1 MFGKNNIHTNSIA
14 VEDII
19 METNNKIY
27 GVTENRV
34 FDITESENKE
44 NLGSLNSSEVP
55 TEKMTFDKFKTYAF
69 AWVSGIIMLI
79 GFIYGICAANI
90 YSFKTIETV
99 GTYAPKENV
108 VESLNYPL
116 MWAIWGGT
124 LLLALSFFA
133 VFCILRNQD
142 KIIVALHENKE

>member
-1 MFGKNNIHTNSIA
+1 MG
-14 VEDII
+14 
-19 METNNKIY
+19 NKIY
-27 GVTENRV
+27 GNMEGGPH
-34 FDITESENKE
+34 ES
-44 NLGSLNSSEVP
+44 LGALKSEMP
-55 TEKMTFDKFKTYAF
+55 EEGMTFDKFKTYVF

-79 GFIYGICAANI
+79 GFVYGIYVVKHYPI
-90 YSFKTIETV
+90 KTIETV

-133 VFCILRNQD
+133 VFCVLRNQD
-142 KIIVALHENKE
+142 KIIEALNKNNK